1 MKPQV
6 VFLSP
11 PLVLLSFFI
20 LEVLAADRFPSWCVL
35 LVFAPVGE
43 EAFKLLGASSALIL
57 AALYNRRGKTTD
69 RAAHQMDRRWL
80 FVPPV
85 LVGFAFGTFEHF
97 AGPGYVTEDA
107 TAFEVRLLI
116 HAGYVSA
123 DFLTFLL
130 AWHRGR
136 QVLSGVLSGIMV
148 GAGLH
153 SMNNYLADFVAN
165 EPNAVAVFW
174 FVAAAALPL
183 ALLFVVAF
191 HPEDRLGSAIRE
203 TLFGV

>member
-6 VFLSP
+6 AFLSP

-43 EAFKLLGASSALIL
+43 EAFKLFAASSALII

-69 RAAHQMDRRWL
+69 RAVHHMDRRWL
-80 FVPPV
+80 FVSPV
-85 LVGFAFGTFEHF
+85 LVGFAFGAFEHF

-116 HAGYVSA
+116 HAGFVSA
-123 DFLTFLL
+123 DFVTFLVL
-130 AWHRGR
+130 WHRGKS
-136 QVLSGVLSGIMV
+136 VLGGVLPGIGV
-148 GAGLH
+148 GAALH

-165 EPNAVAVFW
+165 VPNALATVWV
-174 FVAAAALPL
+174 VVAAALPL
-183 ALLFVVAF
+183 VVLFVTAL
-191 HPEDRLGSAIRE
+191 HPEDRLRSALRG